1 MMTHRHTVFFF
12 PNTSDATM
20 SRYAFRLLNVFA
32 ESTFGGN
39 QLAVFEDGRG
49 LDDTTMQAIGR
60 QFNLSETTFIFPDD
74 ADGATARF
82 RIFTPDYEMPFAGH
96 PSLGTAQVVRELYG
110 PGNELTLRC
119 PSGIVA
125 LTAEDDGWSLVPPF
139 RGEPRTRAADVPAA
153 DIAAMLQIDA
163 ADLAG
168 EPVWLDMGVEQLM
181 VPVKRREA
189 VQKATPDLRRFA
201 SWPLNNKGT
210 RQAYVF
216 ALPQDGGDTVLSR
229 FFFEAG
235 SGFLEDPGTGSAC
248 ANLGGW
254 LRATG
259 KTLPVR
265 YRVEQGAA
273 VQRPC
278 FLTLQVDADGT
289 VHVGGR
295 VIEIGRGTL
304 TI

>member
-32 ESTFGGN
+32 ETTFGGN

-49 LDDTTMQAIGR
+49 LDDATMQAIGR
-60 QFNLSETTFIFPDD
+60 QFNLSEITFIFPDG
-74 ADGATARF
+74 AEGATARF

-119 PSGIVA
+119 PSGIVS
-125 LTAEDDGWSLVPPF
+125 LTAQDDGWSLVPP
-139 RGEPRTRAADVPAA
+139 RSGALSTREADPAIAGILGLDA
-153 DIAAMLQIDA
+153 DA
-163 ADLAG
+163 LAG
-168 EPVWLDMGVEQLM
+168 PPLWVDAGIEQLM
-181 VPVKRREA
+181 VPVKTRADVERA
-189 VQKATPDLRRFA
+189 RPDPSAFDA
-201 SWPLNNKGT
+201 WPRSRNDGRN
-210 RQAYVF
+210 AYVF
-216 ALPQDGGDTVLSR
+216 TMPAPGSHDPVVSR
-229 FFFEAG
+229 FFFEYG
-235 SGFLEDPGTGSAC
+235 TGLWEDPGTGSAC

-259 KTLPVR
+259 HALPAS
-265 YRVEQGAA
+265 YRIEQGAA
-273 VQRPC
+273 VGRPC
-278 FLTLQVDADGT
+278 HLTLRVDADGT
-289 VHVGGR
+289 IHVGGR